1 MNFLHPVSRVLSGGQ
16 HLLLVGLCLME
27 VLFAKGL
34 LANQNSSTPQPTAED
49 RRPHLV
55 LILADDMTYDA
66 MSLFDRRE
74 VQTPHLDALARRG
87 TFFTHAANMGSWSPA
102 VCIASRSMLLT
113 GRTLWKAEKSHKQLS
128 HLASQELLWPQ
139 RLKKA
144 GYRTFIS
151 GKWHLPVP
159 PEKVFDQAVHIR
171 PGMPADKPAGYNRPL
186 EDTKDVWSASDPAF
200 GGYWEGGTHWS
211 EVLANDA
218 EIFLGS
224 QASAKSPFLMYLAFN
239 APHDPRQAPQEF
251 LDQYPASNLKLPAPF
266 LPRYPFAQAM
276 GSPPSLRD
284 ERLAPFPRTEA
295 AIKQHLKEYYALITH
310 LDAQIGK
317 ILHAIESSGTH
328 RETII
333 AFTADHGLA
342 IGQHGLMGKQNL
354 YDHSTRVPLFFVSIP
369 AGSSAKSPHRETTI
383 HEGKQ
388 VTRPVYLQ
396 SVAATF
402 LDLAGVPL
410 LPEEEYPS
418 LLPLIR
424 ETTTINAATPQNFQ
438 NLRFAK
444 ETDSLSAKEWHDD
457 LIGSYLHRQR
467 SITSGGMKLILY
479 PEANAERLYNLK
491 TDPLEQTDLSANESH
506 LETRKQLRERL
517 IQWQKTL
524 EDPLHLNGK
533 DNASR

>member
-1 MNFLHPVSRVLSGGQ
+1 MNFLLTSSRTLSCGR
-16 HLLLVGLCLME
+16 HILLAALCLIV
-27 VLFAKGL
+27 VLFAKGGF
-34 LANQNSSTPQPTAED
+34 ANQNSSAPQPNSED
-49 RRPHLV
+49 HRPHLV

-66 MSLFDRRE
+66 MSLLRRRE

-87 TFFTHAANMGSWSPA
+87 TLFTHAANMGSWSPA

-128 HLASQELLWPQ
+128 QLASEELLWPQ

-186 EDTKDVWSASDPAF
+186 EDMKDVWSASDTAF
-200 GGYWEGGTHWS
+200 GGYWDGGTHWS

-218 EIFLGS
+218 GAFLAS
-224 QASAKSPFLMYLAFN
+224 QSRANSPFLMYLAFN

-251 LDQYPASNLKLPAPF
+251 LDQYPASHLKLPAPF
-266 LPRYPFAQAM
+266 LPGYPFAEAM
-276 GSPPSLRD
+276 GCPPGLRD

-295 AIKQHLKEYYALITH
+295 AIRQHLKEYYALISH
-310 LDAQIGK
+310 LDTQIGK
-317 ILHAIESSGTH
+317 ILHAINSSGTQ

-369 AGSSAKSPHRETTI
+369 AGSSARSQHRQTTI
-383 HEGKQ
+383 PEGKQ

-418 LLPLIR
+418 LLPLIQ
-424 ETTTINAATPQNFQ
+424 ETTTIDGATSQNFQ
-438 NLRFAK
+438 NLRLAK
-444 ETDSLSAKEWHDD
+444 VTDSSSTKDWDDD
-457 LIGSYLHRQR
+457 LIGSYLNRQR
-467 SITSGGMKLILY
+467 SITSDGMKLIVY

-491 TDPLEQTDLSANESH
+491 TDPLEQTDLSADESH
-506 LETRKQLRERL
+506 RAIRNQLRERL
-517 IQWQKTL
+517 IDWQKRL
-524 EDPLHLNGK
+524 EDPLHLSGK
-533 DNASR
+533 DNTSR

>member
-1 MNFLHPVSRVLSGGQ
+1 
-16 HLLLVGLCLME
+16 
-27 VLFAKGL
+27 
-34 LANQNSSTPQPTAED
+34 
-49 RRPHLV
+49 
-55 LILADDMTYDA
+55 
-66 MSLFDRRE
+66 
-74 VQTPHLDALARRG
+74 
-87 TFFTHAANMGSWSPA
+87 
-102 VCIASRSMLLT
+102 
-113 GRTLWKAEKSHKQLS
+113 
-128 HLASQELLWPQ
+128 
-139 RLKKA
+139 
-144 GYRTFIS
+144 
-151 GKWHLPVP
+151 
-159 PEKVFDQAVHIR
+159 
-171 PGMPADKPAGYNRPL
+171 MPADKPAGYNRPL

-354 YDHSTRVPLFFVSIP
+354 YDHSTRVPLFVSIP